1 MPLYRCNVCNTFE
14 YEPIRGSSTTGIKP
28 GTEPENFPD
37 GWNCPICGADRS
49 HLKLLPSEP
58 APELI
63 DRAFICQVCGSK
75 NTVDNT
81 GTRELISPAY
91 QEEWARKTDPL
102 EIYMEDIHTMAIT
115 AESIIEPMR
124 TRKPSIS
131 WDDILIMGAQI
142 AKIPADIGQEISTRT
157 VIGPAAKVP
166 LVIEIPV
173 FITHMSFGALSRE
186 AKTALSKGSAGVKTA
201 MCSGE
206 GGILPE
212 SRKNAYKYILEY
224 VPNLY
229 GITEENLKSVDAI
242 EIKIG
247 QSAEPGLGARLP
259 AEKVTP
265 EIAKIR
271 GYPEGTDIV
280 SPAIYPDIRNPE
292 ELLRKIDWIRE
303 KSWGK
308 PVGVKIAAGHI
319 EDDLDAIIYAGADFV
334 TVDGR
339 PGATGAAFKFIK
351 AATSVPTP
359 FALHRARKHLDEKGA
374 NDISL
379 IITGGLRVSSDFAK
393 ALALGADAIAI
404 GTAALMACGCQQYRL
419 CNTGRCP
426 MGITTQDPL
435 LRQRLNI
442 DISSKKLENY
452 LIVST
457 NEVKDF
463 ARLTGY
469 RDVHQMNPGDL
480 CTMNSELSDY
490 TGIRHG

>member
-1 MPLYRCNVCNTFE
+1 
-14 YEPIRGSSTTGIKP
+14 
-28 GTEPENFPD
+28 
-37 GWNCPICGADRS
+37 
-49 HLKLLPSEP
+49 
-58 APELI
+58 
-63 DRAFICQVCGSK
+63 
-75 NTVDNT
+75 
-81 GTRELISPAY
+81 
-91 QEEWARKTDPL
+91 
-102 EIYMEDIHTMAIT
+102 
-115 AESIIEPMR
+115 
-124 TRKPSIS
+124 
-131 WDDILIMGAQI
+131 MGAQI
-142 AKIPADIGQEISTRT
+142 AKIPVGTDQEVMTRT

-166 LVIEIPV
+166 LVIETPV

-186 AKTALSKGSAGVKTA
+186 VKIALSKGSAGVKTA

-212 SRKNAYKYILEY
+212 SRENAYKYIFEY

-229 GITEENLKSVDAI
+229 GVTDENLQSVDAI

-265 EIAKIR
+265 EIAKVR
-271 GYPEGTDIV
+271 GYPVGTDIV
-280 SPAIYPDIRNPE
+280 SPAIYPDIRNQDD
-292 ELLRKIDWIRE
+292 LLRKIEWLRE
-303 KSWGK
+303 KSGGK

-319 EDDLDAIIYAGADFV
+319 EEDMDAIIYAGADFI

-359 FALHRARKHLDEKGA
+359 FALFRARKHLDEKGA
-374 NDISL
+374 KNISL
-379 IITGGLRVSSDFAK
+379 IITGGFRVSSDFAK

-419 CNTGRCP
+419 CSTGLCP

-435 LRQRLNI
+435 LRKRLNI
-442 DISSKKLENY
+442 DISAKKLENY
-452 LIVST
+452 LRVST
-457 NEVKDF
+457 NELKDF

-469 RDVHQMNPGDL
+469 RDVHQINPGDL
-480 CTMNSELSDY
+480 CTINSELSDH
-490 TGIRHG
+490 TGIRHV